1 VPVEAGDPAPAFQL
15 PDQDGK
21 PVRSEDL
28 RGHPYVLYFYPGDDT
43 PGCTTEACQFNDN
56 LTAFQDANVPVV
68 GVSPDDQASHQ
79 KFRSKY
85 GLRFTLLSDPEKRV
99 LEAYGAWGERPG
111 RGPGVI
117 RSTFLVGEDGVV
129 RKAWHA
135 VKADG
140 HAQEVLTAL
149 GQS

>member
-1 VPVEAGDPAPAFQL
+1 MSVEAGDPAPAFQL
-15 PDQDGK
+15 PDQDGAV
-21 PVRSEDL
+21 VRSDDL
-28 RGHPYVLYFYPGDDT
+28 RGKPYVLYFYPADDT
-43 PGCTTEACQFNDN
+43 PGCTTEACGFNDN
-56 LTAFQDANVPVV
+56 LSAFQEAKVPVV

-135 VKADG
+135 VKPDG
-140 HAQEVLTAL
+140 HAQEVLAEL
-149 GQS
+149 AS